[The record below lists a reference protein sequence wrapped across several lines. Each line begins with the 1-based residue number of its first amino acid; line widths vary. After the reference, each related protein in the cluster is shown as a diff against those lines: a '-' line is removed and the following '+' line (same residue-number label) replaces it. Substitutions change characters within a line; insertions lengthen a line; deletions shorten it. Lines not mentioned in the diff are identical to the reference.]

1 MVKVL
6 PYVPMRTATLAVV
19 VTLGFSACAPHTPV
33 PHRAPHRE
41 VTDPRTTM
49 RVHFIDVGQGDAIL
63 FEFPCAAM
71 LVDLGAEVNEEFDGV
86 KPLQEYLD
94 AFFARRADL
103 QHTLQLLVVT
113 HPHFDHVQG
122 VDLVASP
129 GARIKVANVITD
141 GMETSSGGAQMKRL
155 HEWAV
160 VNGVHLQ
167 KISLEDIPPGEG
179 LTGDVIDPIRCEAV
193 DPEIQVLF
201 SAPARQ
207 PEDWE
212 KFEYENLNNSS
223 LVLRVDFGATSVL
236 LMGDLEE
243 RGVHTLRARME
254 GSKLL
259 DADVLKVGHH
269 GSWNATSEELLAAI
283 SPDVAVIMMGKP
295 EREIEWSA
303 WAYGHPRR
311 NAVERLLNVVHVR
324 RKPVVHVPVATK
336 AKQFEPMWI
345 ERAVYGTGWDGT
357 VVIEATT
364 TGKPHRVN

>member
-1 MVKVL
+1 MLVAL
-6 PYVPMRTATLAVV
+6 LLA
-19 VTLGFSACAPHTPV
+19 LGLSGCPKHSAV
-33 PHRAPHRE
+33 PHRAPPRE
-41 VTDPRTTM
+41 RADPRTTM

-71 LVDLGAEVNEEFDGV
+71 LVDLGAEKNKVYDGV
-86 KPLQEYLD
+86 ENLAEYL
-94 AFFARRADL
+94 AGFFARRPDL
-103 QHTLQLLVVT
+103 VNTFELVAVT

-122 VDLVASP
+122 TGLLVGDRSP
-129 GARIKVANVITD
+129 YRVVHMITD
-141 GMETSSGGAQMKRL
+141 GLESSSGGAEQKRL
-155 HEWAV
+155 HEWAEV
-160 VNGVHLQ
+160 RGVHLQ
-167 KISLEDIPPGEG
+167 KIRLEDLPPERG
-179 LTGDVIDPIRCEAV
+179 LSGAVIDPIRCEAV
-193 DPEIQVLF
+193 DPKIQVLF
-201 SAPARQ
+201 SSPGRQ

-212 KFEYENLNNSS
+212 KFEYENINNHS

-243 RGVHTLRARME
+243 RGVHSLRARLE
-254 GSKLL
+254 GSRLL

-269 GSWNATSEELLAAI
+269 GSWNATSPELLEAV

-311 NAVERLLNVVHVR
+311 NAVERLLSVVHVR